1 MALKRPSWTACP
13 YFPEGCRPAL
23 WQKIWHRGPREALNL
38 SQALSTKAETQN
50 DQLSDDERARFLAR
64 GDLAAKALANPDTLT
79 QAERYEIMGWIPLE
93 PLHQTIRD
101 ATGGQMS
108 TPKEL
113 LDKVRQTSSFD
124 SLTVDALELLIQG
137 FRPVSALGAP
147 ELFLDIP
154 GNKEARRL
162 IQAREGVDEDT
173 ENLYGRAMAYCSTD
187 PKVRAERRAKFEAAE
202 ANGEKGLL
210 VQLAEPFGCLS
221 MQDYLKRV
229 QEEAMSQALAAG
241 SEQPAPPSHPA
252 EP

>member
-1 MALKRPSWTACP
+1 MALERPSWTACA

-23 WQKIWHRGPREALNL
+23 WPKIWHRGPREALNI
-38 SQALSTKAETQN
+38 SQALYTKAETHN

-64 GDLAAKALANPDTLT
+64 GDLAGKALANPDSLT
-79 QAERYEIMGWIPLE
+79 QAESPPDVLVRFADRRRAGAVGPGIPAS
-93 PLHQTIRD
+93 Q
-101 ATGGQMS
+101 
-108 TPKEL
+108 
-113 LDKVRQTSSFD
+113 
-124 SLTVDALELLIQG
+124 
-137 FRPVSALGAP
+137 RPGRT

-162 IQAREGVDEDT
+162 VRAREDIDEDT
-173 ENLYGRAMAYCSTD
+173 ENLYGQAMTYCSTD
-187 PKVRAERRAKFEAAE
+187 PKIRAERRAKFEAAE

-241 SEQPAPPSHPA
+241 SEQPALPSDPA